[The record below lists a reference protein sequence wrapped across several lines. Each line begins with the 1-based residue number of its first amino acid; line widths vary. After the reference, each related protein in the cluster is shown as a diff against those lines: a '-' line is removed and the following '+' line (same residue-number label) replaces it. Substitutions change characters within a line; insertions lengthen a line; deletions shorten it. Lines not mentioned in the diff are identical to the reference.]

1 MGRVDETSQG
11 QYGFGPP
18 QPPAGPPK
26 RRMTSFL
33 KSGPVRAVAIWLFVV
48 AAMVFAMVIVGGSTR
63 LTNSGLSITQWKP
76 LSGAVPPMS
85 PDQWQAEFD
94 HYKQIPQYHVMN
106 QGMDLA
112 GFKFIYWW
120 EWSHRLLGRL
130 VGVVFAVPFVWFL
143 YRWML
148 PARLIWRC
156 VGLFALGGLQG
167 AVGWWMVY
175 SGLADRTEVAPE
187 RLTAHLGLALI
198 LFCLLI
204 WTGLE
209 AWAGPKRPF
218 VRPRW
223 PGAALALTGL
233 VFLQILL
240 GGLVAGNRAGL
251 IYNDWPLYA
260 GRLWPSDY
268 VTGGWRQTLLHSL
281 AAVQANHRMT
291 AYLLLVLTWIT
302 AAQALRSA
310 FLPRAVAVLAL
321 ALAAMTTVQAGL
333 GIATLMLQA
342 PLPLALAHQTTAA
355 VVLALAV
362 GFAWR
367 ARRV

>member
-1 MGRVDETSQG
+1 
-11 QYGFGPP
+11 
-18 QPPAGPPK
+18 
-26 RRMTSFL
+26 MTSFL
-33 KSGPVRAVAIWLFVV
+33 KSGPARPVAIWLFVV
-48 AAMVFAMVIVGGSTR
+48 AAMVFAMVVVGGSTR
-63 LTNSGLSITQWKP
+63 LTNAGLSITEWKP
-76 LSGAVPPMS
+76 LSGTIPPMS
-85 PDQWQAEFD
+85 PDQWGAEFD
-94 HYKQIPQYHVMN
+94 HYKQIPQYRLMN

-130 VGVVFAVPFVWFL
+130 VGVMFAVPLVWFL
-143 YRWML
+143 YERAL
-148 PARLIWRC
+148 PRRLIWRC

-187 RLTAHLGLALI
+187 RLTVHLGLALV

-218 VRPRW
+218 TRKTWSGVTL
-223 PGAALALTGL
+223 ALAGL
-233 VFLQILL
+233 VYVQILL

-268 VTGGWRQTLLHSL
+268 ATGGWRQTLLHSL

-291 AYLLLVLTWIT
+291 AYLLLLSVWIV
-302 AAQALRSA
+302 ALRGLRSVY
-310 FLPRAVAVLAL
+310 LPRPAAGLAL
-321 ALAAMTTVQAGL
+321 ALAVLTTVQAVL
-333 GIATLMLQA
+333 GVATLMLQA
-342 PLPLALAHQTTAA
+342 PLALALVHQTTAA
-355 VVLALAV
+355 AVLALAV
-362 GFAWR
+362 GLAWR